1 MALRSGYGTGVYT
14 SGKYGLPEVYEGAS
28 AVSITTVVSQ
38 ADGQRIALGAT
49 AVEDAVSHVVS
60 AQRIQNG
67 AVAASISASATA
79 SGYIALAGAAAATID
94 TSVALYWNR
103 VRPFSVAET
112 AQSDNVI
119 DARYKW
125 LDTSIPSTS
134 WSSQSIDAVI
144 WADSSAGSVSWTDA
158 DYREGAA

>member
-1 MALRSGYGTGVYT
+1 MALRTGYGTGVFT
-14 SGKYGLPEVYEGAS
+14 SGKYGLPEAYEGAS

-49 AVEDAVSHVVS
+49 AVEDAVSHVIS

-67 AVAASISASATA
+67 SVAASISASTTA
-79 SGYIALAGAAAATID
+79 AGYTALAGAAAATID
-94 TSVALYWNR
+94 ISVALYWNR
-103 VRPFSVAET
+103 VRPFSAADT
-112 AQSDNVI
+112 SQSDNVI

-125 LDTSIPSTS
+125 LDTSV
-134 WSSQSIDAVI
+134 A
-144 WADSSAGSVSWTDA
+144 SVTWVDA